1 MLWSLTHRTDFEFN
15 ILPDRNPLFVT
26 LSDGGLRNGYTV
38 KISNKLETA
47 RHFKIRLAG
56 LQDARAQYV
65 GFETSNPVID
75 VGPAEVRALRFYVS
89 LSPSA
94 RSQLKGALTPIVMT
108 VVEDATGHESARPTS
123 FKGPGQ

>member
-47 RHFKIRLAG
+47 RHFKIGSQVCKMLVCHTSASQPPIRSLTSIRLKF
-56 LQDARAQYV
+56 AR
-65 GFETSNPVID
+65 
-75 VGPAEVRALRFYVS
+75 
-89 LSPSA
+89 
-94 RSQLKGALTPIVMT
+94 
-108 VVEDATGHESARPTS
+108 
-123 FKGPGQ
+123 